1 MAPDP
6 RPTLLRIMSPIIM
19 DEAYGSEPADLG
31 IDSDDT
37 EKAAAMRRIQLDLRG
52 LSQVRHLH
60 RCLLLNEGDA

>member
-1 MAPDP
+1 
-6 RPTLLRIMSPIIM
+6 M